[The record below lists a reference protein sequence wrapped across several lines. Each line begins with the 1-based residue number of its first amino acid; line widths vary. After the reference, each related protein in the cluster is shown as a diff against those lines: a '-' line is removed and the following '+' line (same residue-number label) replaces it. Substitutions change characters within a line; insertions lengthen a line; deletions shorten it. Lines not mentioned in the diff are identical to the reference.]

1 MKSKMDYNIY
11 LLSIQDK
18 ITREDYLNLKLK
30 FEQLQN
36 KEQILSNLTFLK
48 IENPVVPMIA
58 SIICGFFSLGWLAI
72 DRFLIKDF
80 ALGILR
86 VVLSLLP
93 VIIFFSLAVAYE
105 NDEDTSTSFLALM
118 WIFVFFGM
126 IWWLIDLFLV
136 YKKVKQQNYNKIVE
150 FIFLSKYS

>member
-1 MKSKMDYNIY
+1 MDYNIY

-18 ITREDYLNLKLK
+18 ITHEGYLSLKLK

-36 KEQILSNLTFLK
+36 KEQVLSNLTFLK
-48 IENPVVPMIA
+48 LENPVVPLIA
-58 SIICGFFSLGWLAI
+58 SIICGCFSLGWLAI

-86 VVLSLLP
+86 MVLSLLP

-105 NDEDTSTSFLALM
+105 NDEDASTLFLALM
-118 WIFVFFGM
+118 WIFVFLGV
-126 IWWLIDLFLV
+126 DLV
-136 YKKVKQQNYNKIVE
+136 AY
-150 FIFLSKYS
+150 